1 MPYEES
7 MAGQAGGQRL
17 SQQTKFRLK
26 ISGKLLRSEKKE
38 WSIHIK
44 KTKTSLISIALGHP

>member
-7 MAGQAGGQRL
+7 MVGQAGGQRL